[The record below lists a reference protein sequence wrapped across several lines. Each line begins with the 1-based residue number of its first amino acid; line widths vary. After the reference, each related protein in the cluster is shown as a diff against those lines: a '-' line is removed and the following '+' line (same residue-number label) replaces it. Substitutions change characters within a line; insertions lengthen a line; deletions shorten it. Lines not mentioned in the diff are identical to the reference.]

1 MTQDE
6 RLKALQSFHGTPQH
20 TAILETI
27 RGMLTAAVAELM
39 QPDWQA
45 DRAYKAHTRATELLR
60 LLTDLRLDKI
70 DVDVLS
76 QGVVSQIDTILP
88 TRIQITE
95 EYLNGL
101 REQAEQGTD

>member
-1 MTQDE
+1 MTHEE
-6 RLKALQSFHGTPQH
+6 RLKVLQQFHGSPPHQ
-20 TAILETI
+20 AILETI
-27 RGMLTAAVAELM
+27 RGMLTAAVAELL
-39 QPDWQA
+39 QPDWQPE
-45 DRAYKAHTRATELLR
+45 RAQKAHTRATELLR